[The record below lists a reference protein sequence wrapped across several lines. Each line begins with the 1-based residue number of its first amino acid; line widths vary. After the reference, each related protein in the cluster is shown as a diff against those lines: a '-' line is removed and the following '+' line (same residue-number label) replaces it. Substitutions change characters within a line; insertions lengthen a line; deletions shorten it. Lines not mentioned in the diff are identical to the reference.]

1 MAVINDRHC
10 FLLKNAKTEHLYFN
24 YQQKNTNIDM
34 LKTLI
39 TIVKHQ
45 NKIVYICEKALFLC

>member
-1 MAVINDRHC
+1 MIAII
-10 FLLKNAKTEHLYFN
+10 FLLKKCKNRTSILQLSA
-24 YQQKNTNIDM
+24 KNTNIDM
-34 LKTLI
+34 LKILI

>member
-1 MAVINDRHC
+1 MAINHDRHY

-34 LKTLI
+34 LKILI
-39 TIVKHQ
+39 TIVKH
-45 NKIVYICEKALFLC
+45 

>member
-1 MAVINDRHC
+1 MAINHDRHY
-10 FLLKNAKTEHLYFN
+10 FLLKKCKTEHLYFN

-39 TIVKHQ
+39 TIVKH
-45 NKIVYICEKALFLC
+45 

>member
-1 MAVINDRHC
+1 MAVINDRHY
-10 FLLKNAKTEHLYFN
+10 FLLKNAKPNIYTSIIS
-24 YQQKNTNIDM
+24 KNTNIDM
-34 LKTLI
+34 LKILI

>member
-1 MAVINDRHC
+1 MAVNHDRHY
-10 FLLKNAKTEHLYFN
+10 FLLKEMQKPNIHTSIIS
-24 YQQKNTNIDM
+24 KNTNIDM